1 MSPESR
7 IPTLAAVAT
16 MLVLAAPAQ
25 AHHHRDDGPYGD
37 APAPEILP
45 PAVDAPGLPDAPAV
59 PDAPPVPAVPVVPGP
74 AQPDRPWVPFLPPA
88 LPEVPVT
95 GMKVVPGKVARM
107 RADGKAAIP
116 RDAPVRVRLL
126 IRAANLIVGKPYK
139 WGGGHATLRDSGY
152 DCSGAVSYALIRSG
166 QLDTPLV
173 SGELARTY
181 ASGAGR
187 WLTVYANAGHVY
199 LEVAGLRL
207 DTSSVGDPGGRDG
220 VRWRPL
226 VGKRVGFRRRHPLGL

>member
-1 MSPESR
+1 MSRLPSV
-7 IPTLAAVAT
+7 LAALAAT
-16 MLVLAAPAQ
+16 LLLAAPAQ
-25 AHHHRDDGPYGD
+25 AHHRHHDPAAD
-37 APAPEILP
+37 APAPEVLP
-45 PAVDAPGLPDAPAV
+45 PAEGDPGLPQAPV
-59 PDAPPVPAVPVVPGP
+59 LPEIP
-74 AQPDRPWVPFLPPA
+74 AQPDPSDVDPSWPDRPWLPPA
-88 LPEVPVT
+88 PSVPALPVT

-139 WGGGHATLRDSGY
+139 WGGGHGRIVDSGY

-166 QLDTPLV
+166 QLGSPLV

-181 ASGAGR
+181 AQGSGR
-187 WLTVYANAGHVY
+187 WLTIYANGGHVY

-207 DTSSVGDPGGRDG
+207 DTSSVGDPAGRDG
-220 VRWRPL
+220 VRWRP
-226 VGKRVGFRRRHPLGL
+226 VIGGRVGFHRRHPVGL

>member
-1 MSPESR
+1 MSRKSR
-7 IPTLAAVAT
+7 SSALAAVAAT
-16 MLVLAAPAQ
+16 LLLAAPAQ
-25 AHHHRDDGPYGD
+25 AHHHRHDGPYGD
-37 APAPEILP
+37 APAPGILP
-45 PAVDAPGLPDAPAV
+45 PAVDAPGLPDAPV
-59 PDAPPVPAVPVVPGP
+59 VPAVPGDPAVPDP
-74 AQPDRPWVPFLPPA
+74 AQPDRPWVPSLPPA

-95 GMKVVPGKVARM
+95 GMKVVPGTVARM

-116 RDAPVRVRLL
+116 RDAPVRVRML

-166 QLDTPLV
+166 QLGTPLV

-187 WLTVYANAGHVY
+187 WLTIYANAGHVY

-207 DTSSVGDPGGRDG
+207 DTSSVGDPAGRDG

-226 VGKRVGFRRRHPLGL
+226 IGQRAGFHRRHPLGL